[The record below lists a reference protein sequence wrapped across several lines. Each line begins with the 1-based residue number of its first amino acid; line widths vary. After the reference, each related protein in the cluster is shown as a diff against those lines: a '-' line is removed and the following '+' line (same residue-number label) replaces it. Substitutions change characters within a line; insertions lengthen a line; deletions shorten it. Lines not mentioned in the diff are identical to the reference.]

1 MGSDGEGSRVLSMH
15 TKCTGSD
22 ATAQPVS
29 NAALPVTRA
38 CPGIGRVYQPT
49 GARVELGRVALV
61 PVADVAGQQT
71 RV

>member
-1 MGSDGEGSRVLSMH
+1 MH

-49 GARVELGRVALV
+49 GARA
-61 PVADVAGQQT
+61 ADPGV
-71 RV
+71 